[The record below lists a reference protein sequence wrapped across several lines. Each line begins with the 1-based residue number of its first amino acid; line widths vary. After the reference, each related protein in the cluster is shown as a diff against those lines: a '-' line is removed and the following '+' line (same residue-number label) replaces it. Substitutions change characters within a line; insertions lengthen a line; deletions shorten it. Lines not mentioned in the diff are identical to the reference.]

1 MSKTHYMQP
10 GASWSPCHM
19 PVHRCVYTA
28 AWSDVTCGNC
38 LRSVAHREALAIVPE
53 PAQIQ
58 RYVAEVQRMITEDM
72 AAGVIPDTAR
82 SFAELHDHVDANMYV
97 IDALDG
103 YQPRGDELSEV
114 VTSDAESAMANA
126 VMDAVDAWLRSRGA
140 PDWCHTCGNPV
151 YRDDTERAGTCACW
165 CQIAQALEQYAGIDF
180 DSAALMAS
188 ELWAREADRERVWSA
203 EYAGDHFQT
212 VNGWEEPIPTYP
224 RPAGLL
230 TSAERAMALDA
241 TENSLNRLEDAGVTE
256 DNSARLRS
264 LHDKLSDSQP
274 WVLSLAELWMVWGAL
289 TGSIV
294 TADPRC
300 TGDLDGMR
308 AMTSRLGYQLGALS

>member
-1 MSKTHYMQP
+1 MTQSEADYNAERRTRDQRHAVDAMALWPKGKHK
-10 GASWSPCHM
+10 
-19 PVHRCVYTA
+19 
-28 AWSDVTCGNC
+28 D
-38 LRSVAHREALAIVPE
+38 ALAVVPQ

-58 RYVAEVQRMITEDM
+58 RYAAEVQRMITEDI
-72 AAGVIPDTAR
+72 AAGAIPDTAR

-103 YQPRGDELSEV
+103 YQPRGDCSSEV
-114 VTSDAESAMANA
+114 ATSDAESAMANA

-241 TENSLNRLEDAGVTE
+241 TENALSEVENAGATPADTAKLRALWESLK
-256 DNSARLRS
+256 SA
-264 LHDKLSDSQP
+264 QP
-274 WVLSLAELWMVWGAL
+274 RVLSLAELWMLWGAL
-289 TGSIV
+289 TVSIM
-294 TADPRC
+294 TADVRC
-300 TGDLDGMR
+300 TGDLDGWR
-308 AMTSRLGYQLGALS
+308 AFASRLGYKIGALS